1 MKTKTINRAVWA
13 VIALA
18 LSANTLFDGWNG
30 FATAGNIAGYAIIC
44 AALCIA
50 INSKIKED

>member
-1 MKTKTINRAVWA
+1 MKARTINRAVWA

-18 LSANTLFDGWNG
+18 LSANTLFEGWDG

-50 INSKIKED
+50 INSRIKED

>member
-1 MKTKTINRAVWA
+1 MKARTINRAVWA

-18 LSANTLFDGWNG
+18 LSANTLFDGWDG

-44 AALCIA
+44 TALCIA
-50 INSKIKED
+50 INSKIKEE